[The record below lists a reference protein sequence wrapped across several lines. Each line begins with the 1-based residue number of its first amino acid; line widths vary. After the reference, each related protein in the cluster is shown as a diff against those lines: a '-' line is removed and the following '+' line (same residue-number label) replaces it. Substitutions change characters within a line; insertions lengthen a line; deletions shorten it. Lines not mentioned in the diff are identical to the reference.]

1 MTQKRFLSAT
11 PSELT
16 AMTPV
21 ELLSAI
27 RMSEG
32 RIIRAA
38 ARIRGANMIDHVTN
52 AELAAAFGADKMRTR
67 FILEDMNT
75 SANS

>member
-52 AELAAAFGADKMRTR
+52 AELAAAFGSRVAQQR
-67 FILEDMNT
+67 
-75 SANS
+75 SSSG